1 MKKIA
6 STGILLAAILFSVAS
21 CDQKQGAVEEAQE
34 MNEEM
39 AEDSKM
45 EDQIEEMSEF
55 MTKAASGGMME
66 VELGK
71 LAQEKAQ
78 MNEVKDFAAMMVKD
92 HEMVNNELKA
102 LAAKNN
108 ITLPDS
114 MSNDHMDHIKNL
126 RDKTGLDFD
135 KAYMSLMVEDH
146 EEDINL
152 FESASTN
159 NEIENTEVK
168 SFADKTLQALRQ
180 HHEQAKQVKDMVDKR
195 K

>member
-1 MKKIA
+1 MKKIV
-6 STGILLAAILFSVAS
+6 SKGLILAAFTFGVVS

-34 MNEEM
+34 QNEEM
-39 AEDSKM
+39 AEESEM

-71 LAQEKAQ
+71 LAQQNAQ
-78 MNEVKDFAAMMVKD
+78 MQEVKDFGTMMVTD
-92 HEMVNNELKA
+92 HENVNNELKA

-108 ITLPDS
+108 IVLPDS
-114 MSNDHMDHIKNL
+114 MSDDHMEHINKL
-126 RDKTGLDFD
+126 RDMKGLEFD

-146 EEDINL
+146 EEDIDL
-152 FESASTN
+152 FESASN
-159 NEIENTEVK
+159 DNDLANTEVK
-168 SFADKTLQALRQ
+168 AFADKTLQALRQ
-180 HHEQAKQVKDMVDKR
+180 HHERAKQVKDMVDKR

>member
-1 MKKIA
+1 MKKIV
-6 STGILLAAILFSVAS
+6 STGLLLSAFIFGVVS

-34 MNEEM
+34 QNEEM

-71 LAQEKAQ
+71 LAQQQAQ
-78 MNEVKDFAAMMVKD
+78 MKEVKDFAAMMVKD
-92 HEMVNNELKA
+92 HENVNNELKA
-102 LAAKNN
+102 LAAKHN
-108 ITLPDS
+108 IALPDS
-114 MSNDHMDHIKNL
+114 MSNDHMDHIKNM
-126 RDKTGLDFD
+126 RDKKGLDFD

-146 EEDINL
+146 EEDIDL

-159 NEIENTEVK
+159 SEIENTEVK
-168 SFADKTLQALRQ
+168 AFANKTLQALRQ
-180 HHEQAKQVKDMVDKR
+180 HHERAKQVKDMVDKR